1 MCTNPRRKNNMYTT
15 QNASLMESLVGASV
29 VTKITHRLGRSPQ
42 LTNFGGFVFCHLGEQ
57 RCRIRLNSRNH
68 QLRPDLI
75 VSRAHTIL
83 IVVSLIRCAVG

>member
-1 MCTNPRRKNNMYTT
+1 MYTT

-29 VTKITHRLGRSPQ
+29 VTKITDRLGRSRQ
-42 LTNFGGFVFCHLGEQ
+42 LTSFEGQFRFVFCHLGVQ
-57 RCRIRLNSRNH
+57 RWRIRLNSRNH